1 MSLRTSNLRRRLT
14 RLVAPVAALALMAA
28 PVSACPYCSLSQGT
42 DTLVYVLAFLTIPY
56 VIVYGTW
63 RWMKHVLNQEAL
75 DQAVEA
81 ADGPGASGD
90 AGR

>member
-1 MSLRTSNLRRRLT
+1 MPRRTSIRRRLT
-14 RLVAPVAALALMAA
+14 RLAAPVAALALMAA
-28 PVSACPYCSLSQGT
+28 PASACPYCSLSQGT

-75 DQAVEA
+75 ELEEA
-81 ADGPGASGD
+81 ADGAGGD
-90 AGR
+90 GGR